1 MSGSG
6 SGGVGGVADK
16 LDYLVISLKEENK
29 RRFFLMITGT
39 YLLVAL
45 YNVNLRQP
53 VLRFVIRTVFCRC
66 RIRLNFFPSSMRKV
80 NRDEPNI
87 RLAGHLAG

>member
-45 YNVNLRQP
+45 YNVNCKFSFL
-53 VLRFVIRTVFCRC
+53 
-66 RIRLNFFPSSMRKV
+66 LNFVRQFFF
-80 NRDEPNI
+80 
-87 RLAGHLAG
+87 